1 MQVLRRLFIVL
12 AWFFFGGFGLVL
24 LIDGGNP
31 PEVGFTLIGIAVV
44 LTFAFNWVFAD
55 KKRDDE

>member
-12 AWFFFGGFGLVL
+12 AWFFFGGFGLIL
-24 LIDGGNP
+24 LLDGGNP
-31 PEVGFTLIGIAVV
+31 PLVGFMFIGIAVV

-55 KKRDDE
+55 KRNDNE